1 MARAQGDAYLHRVKM
16 RTTTP
21 ASPDVLDVLTMLLRI
36 EGVDVAGTGSGNE
49 ALTVFR
55 SRHFDVVLG

>member
-36 EGVDVAGTGSGNE
+36 EGVDVAGTGSGHE